1 MEDCFSGED
10 AAATLL
16 HRSRKIIERTIHF
29 LWVEGSDASTQ
40 YRHSRNVSKK
50 KPCAEK
56 NNRMKIYT
64 KTGDAGE
71 TGLFG
76 GPRVAKD
83 HARIEAFGTVDELNS
98 HLGLIRTVPKANQ
111 FDALLRS
118 IQCELFDLGAQLATP
133 GDSEERITVQHVEIL
148 EQHIDMFDEEIEPLK
163 CFILPTGTPLA
174 AEFHV
179 ARTVCRRAERRVV
192 SLAGRLETMIPA
204 NAIEYLNRLGDLLF
218 VLARLANLREG
229 VEDDPWHPS

>member
-1 MEDCFSGED
+1 
-10 AAATLL
+10 
-16 HRSRKIIERTIHF
+16 
-29 LWVEGSDASTQ
+29 
-40 YRHSRNVSKK
+40 
-50 KPCAEK
+50 
-56 NNRMKIYT
+56 MKIYT

-98 HLGLIRTVPKANQ
+98 HLGVIRTLPATGG
-111 FDALLRS
+111 FDPLLRR

-133 GDSEERITVQHVEIL
+133 GAVEERITTSHVAYL
-148 EQHIDMFDEEIEPLK
+148 EQAIDDHEGMIEPLT
-163 CFILPTGTPLA
+163 CFILPTGTPQA
-174 AEFHV
+174 AALHV

-192 SLAGRLETMIPA
+192 TLASRLETTIPA

-218 VLARLANLREG
+218 VLARVANRRDG
-229 VEDDPWHPS
+229 VADDPWHPAT

>member
-1 MEDCFSGED
+1 
-10 AAATLL
+10 
-16 HRSRKIIERTIHF
+16 
-29 LWVEGSDASTQ
+29 
-40 YRHSRNVSKK
+40 
-50 KPCAEK
+50 
-56 NNRMKIYT
+56 MKIYT

-98 HLGLIRTVPKANQ
+98 QLGVVRATAEVGD
-111 FDALLRS
+111 FDPLLRR

-133 GDSEERITVQHVEIL
+133 GGVEERITTAHVE
-148 EQHIDMFDEEIEPLK
+148 HIEAAIDRHEALLEPLA

-174 AEFHV
+174 AALHV
-179 ARTVCRRAERRVV
+179 CRTVCRRAERRVV
-192 SLAGRLETMIPA
+192 TLAGRVETAIPA

-218 VLARLANLREG
+218 VMARVANRRAGLA
-229 VEDDPWHPS
+229 DDPWHPSP

>member
-1 MEDCFSGED
+1 
-10 AAATLL
+10 
-16 HRSRKIIERTIHF
+16 
-29 LWVEGSDASTQ
+29 
-40 YRHSRNVSKK
+40 
-50 KPCAEK
+50 
-56 NNRMKIYT
+56 MKIYT

-98 HLGLIRTVPKANQ
+98 HLGLVRTRPEAAD
-111 FDALLRS
+111 FDALLRR

-133 GDSEERITVQHVEIL
+133 GALQERITTGHVEHL
-148 EQHIDMFDEEIEPLK
+148 EEAIDRYEAELEPLK

-174 AEFHV
+174 AAMHV

-192 SLAGRLETMIPA
+192 TLASRLETTIPA

-218 VLARLANLREG
+218 VMARLVNRRDDVA
-229 VEDDPWHPS
+229 DDPWHPAP